1 MTIEWS
7 SILTVF
13 LVSVVG
19 SAVTVALFATG
30 IKLLAVPPAD
40 SGAATAP
47 ARDDETDD
55 VSSPTRPRA
64 ATAGGVV
71 FFVLSGMVVVYG
83 IYLIV
88 PALHGG

>member
-1 MTIEWS
+1 VNIDWS
-7 SILTVF
+7 A
-13 LVSVVG
+13 LVVVLVTAIVA
-19 SAVTVALFATG
+19 SSVTVALFATG

-40 SGAATAP
+40 SAEAAP

-64 ATAGGVV
+64 ATVGGIV
-71 FFVLSGMVVVYG
+71 FFSLSAVAVLFGV
-83 IYLIV
+83 YLIV

>member
-1 MTIEWS
+1 MNIDWS
-7 SILTVF
+7 ALLIVA

-19 SAVTVALFATG
+19 AAVTVTLFATG

-40 SGAATAP
+40 AGEAMA

-55 VSSPTRPRA
+55 VSAPTRPPM
-64 ATAGGVV
+64 ATAGGIACFALSAIVV
-71 FFVLSGMVVVYG
+71 LFGV
-83 IYLIV
+83 YLIV